1 MNNLISCPCTL
12 QAGCQCNTLKLNLH
26 LNGAWDCDNHN
37 LPDKILLI
45 PRRRRERHGRDDDGR
60 HGKTEERVR
69 RQQDLVGLQALLSG
83 EGDVDA
89 AAKAR
94 FSTRQR
100 FSIPFG
106 LCFLFQRSLKSAL
119 GPCSLPCLSNS
130 QIRVISISNR
140 PPNSINSA
148 FKFKSNTKFSIR
160 QRFSNLNSGLCLLF
174 QVQRSLKIGE
184 SFRRG
189 TSPLNSSQ
197 SINRRW
203 QICGSPRPPSL
214 QTGARGARQMV
225 KGRQGVL

>member
-160 QRFSNLNSGLCLLF
+160 QRFSIPASVYFSNALSKSANHSAAELL
-174 QVQRSLKIGE
+174 LLI
-184 SFRRG
+184 
-189 TSPLNSSQ
+189 PLNLSIGVGKSAEVPDPPHCRQAPAAPVRWLRDARVSS
-197 SINRRW
+197 
-203 QICGSPRPPSL
+203 
-214 QTGARGARQMV
+214 
-225 KGRQGVL
+225 KGQ